1 MISPKSPLPLPAD
14 RPHVGPYRTNFDWFA
29 AAGSPAVRARLIDR
43 TLPVRR
49 KAIDARN
56 DAVEAARLAYEA
68 ASDAYQT
75 GGVGVSTVLD
85 SLDLWSQQRR
95 AFLAAVCDY
104 NHDIADYALAVVGPV
119 ASGPSVGRHVDY
131 AFARQHDAGH
141 SPGHTLLGASQW
153 SASVSFIG
161 AQGASMTPSGVRP
174 AMWDEPALGSSKAA
188 GAFRGNRPA
197 IPPTDKSSSAGSTDA
212 GNDDGAA
219 GPAIHSILAPPDGG
233 GVNGPV
239 PRAARKPVP
248 AAEGGGTAVALYALL
263 FDAKPAVCAK
273 QLAQRWRA
281 SAGLPEKSGEP
292 IDLAVCL
299 RRLLGTDRRGLLEA
313 YWAVWQREA
322 EWQALTEQDDLL
334 RLVNPVTLERR
345 SHPHERLCF
354 LADQQAGTADQY
366 DAQVRLLQAQF
377 ELTRR
382 TDRPLDGP
390 WLFPSTVPHAAPYNL
405 KVAAQDVS
413 LAGSWRFRRL
423 AMIIPS
429 LYENLQERAVAVVTA
444 DRARQPDL
452 AAYQA
457 GQISVG
463 QVLFGIRQQTAETMA
478 YLATATDY
486 NRAIADYA
494 LTVLPA
500 TLAPEEVA
508 SSLVFR

>member
-1 MISPKSPLPLPAD
+1 MWAPIGRTSTGSPRQEARQFAPGSSIA
-14 RPHVGPYRTNFDWFA
+14 RCQFA
-29 AAGSPAVRARLIDR
+29 AKRSN
-43 TLPVRR
+43 
-49 KAIDARN
+49 ARN

-85 SLDLWSQQRR
+85 SLDLWSQQQR

-119 ASGPSVGRHVDY
+119 ASGPSVVGMLIMP
-131 AFARQHDAGH
+131 
-141 SPGHTLLGASQW
+141 SPGSTTPGTRPDTPSLAPPSGPPASRR
-153 SASVSFIG
+153 SG